1 MTAKYVRCCTYDN
14 EGRVCNGD
22 AVVDY
27 AMTKPDGTR
36 VYIPLCG
43 KRSHLARGYRFKCKL
58 EQGKAPEEIDDL
70 NPKRLRYRHP
80 GKKIITPA
88 VPKVP
93 AKKTTKGW
101 HWVDDFDHWMNV
113 EGQVVRIR
121 DLEDHELLDAMHAIR
136 RSNFTRYSKTI
147 AWLKEL
153 FENDPPKYEFPGEEL
168 QVGRGEALA
177 KLEQFREE
185 AVERGMLNL

>member
-1 MTAKYVRCCTYDN
+1 MTGKYVRCCTYDSD
-14 EGRVCNGD
+14 GKVCNGD

-36 VYIPLCG
+36 IYIPLCG
-43 KRSHLARGYRFKCKL
+43 KRAHLARGYRLKCKL
-58 EQGKAPEEIDDL
+58 EQGKAPEDIEDL
-70 NPKRLRYRHP
+70 NPKRLYYRQP
-80 GKKIITPA
+80 GKKTITPA
-88 VPKVP
+88 VPKVS
-93 AKKTTKGW
+93 AKKTVDGW
-101 HWVDDFDHWMNV
+101 RWVEDFDRWMNV
-113 EGQVVRIR
+113 EGQEVWIR
-121 DLEDHELLDAMHAIR
+121 DLEDHELIDSMHAIR

-153 FENDPPKYEFPGEEL
+153 YENNPPKYDFPKEEL
-168 QVGRGEALA
+168 QVGREEALA